1 MSPLKKNPA
10 QVLRSVGEWPVAF
23 LHHNRPPFYMF
34 FSTGQFEPLAHEMF
48 PLSRRL
54 AASGRACW
62 VSCAMLLTFSWQ
74 GVNYSDLNIHH

>member
-10 QVLRSVGEWPVAF
+10 QVLRSVGEWLVPF
-23 LHHNRPPFYMF
+23 LQQNRPPFYMF

-54 AASGRACW
+54 AASG
-62 VSCAMLLTFSWQ
+62 
-74 GVNYSDLNIHH
+74 